1 MTCGLIDNAFVN
13 NIDSWMDEGM
23 IQDGL
28 GGDLARSHND
38 AVIVCVYVCLVCVC
52 VCVGVGV
59 CMGGV
64 GLLCMLTD
72 RKSVV

>member
-38 AVIVCVYVCLVCVC
+38 AVIVCVYVGLVCGC
-52 VCVGVGV
+52 ICVGEGG
-59 CMGGV
+59 CMGVG
-64 GLLCMLTD
+64 GLLCMLT
-72 RKSVV
+72 SSSPSL